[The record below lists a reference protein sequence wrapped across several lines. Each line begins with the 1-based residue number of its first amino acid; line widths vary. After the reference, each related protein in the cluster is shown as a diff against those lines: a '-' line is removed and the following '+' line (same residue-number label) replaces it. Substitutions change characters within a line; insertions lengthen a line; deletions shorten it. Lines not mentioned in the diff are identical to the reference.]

1 MQPSYFITATIMT
14 NINKPPSFAVK
25 SSGDQ
30 KITAWW
36 QTPPRGVLSAGQ
48 AALRSLSFTNIPL
61 IIYFPAVI
69 CSTCFGFKYKFKIIP
84 EKPSE
89 MCKHDIWHKYK
100 SGNHFS
106 RKLCAVR
113 WPRLLPASSSNANK
127 PPDFKHFFHIQTFL
141 TEVGWFQEQAQ
152 LS

>member
-1 MQPSYFITATIMT
+1 MT
-14 NINKPPSFAVK
+14 NINEPSSFAVK

-36 QTPPRGVLSAGQ
+36 QTPPRTVLSAGQ

-69 CSTCFGFKYKFKIIP
+69 CSTCFGFKYKLKIIP

-89 MCKHDIWHKYK
+89 MCKHDVWHKYK

-106 RKLCAVR
+106 RKLCAVWRRDGHGFSPPARQMQTSLQTLKIFPHTDIFNRR
-113 WPRLLPASSSNANK
+113 WLGPGAGTTQLAWGKWS
-127 PPDFKHFFHIQTFL
+127 FF
-141 TEVGWFQEQAQ
+141 
-152 LS
+152 